1 VPRFLRSRTHGV
13 IGRNELEE
21 FIMEPSEWMTDYF
34 DKQKSRNARLKISFK
49 RNKTGILNALREANI
64 ASAELNYDG
73 MGDSGCLESASFYS
87 KDNKPTQTPECSVA
101 IEVFEFG
108 ATLIE
113 RKSMPISEALE
124 TIAYDALE
132 VHHPGWEINE
142 GAYGILRIEVEEGTM
157 TLCCSL
163 RSTDYTETE
172 IGGDE

>member
-1 VPRFLRSRTHGV
+1 
-13 IGRNELEE
+13 
-21 FIMEPSEWMTDYF
+21 MDPSEWMTDYF
-34 DKQKSRNARLKISFK
+34 DKQKSRNARLIQSFK
-49 RNKTGILNALREANI
+49 RNKVGILDALKEADI
-64 ASAELNYDG
+64 ASVELNYDG
-73 MGDSGCLESASFYS
+73 MGDSGCLEAASFYS

-113 RKSMPISEALE
+113 RKSMPISDALE

-163 RSTDYTETE
+163 RSTDYTENE

>member
-1 VPRFLRSRTHGV
+1 
-13 IGRNELEE
+13 
-21 FIMEPSEWMTDYF
+21 MDPSEWMTDYF
-34 DKQKSRNARLKISFK
+34 DKQKSRNARLTQSFK
-49 RNKTGILNALREANI
+49 RNKTGILEALKEVDI
-64 ASAELNYDG
+64 ASVELNYDG
-73 MGDSGCLESASFYS
+73 MGDSGCLEAASFYT
-87 KDNKPTQTPECSVA
+87 KDNKPVETPECSVA
-101 IEVFEFG
+101 IEIIEFG